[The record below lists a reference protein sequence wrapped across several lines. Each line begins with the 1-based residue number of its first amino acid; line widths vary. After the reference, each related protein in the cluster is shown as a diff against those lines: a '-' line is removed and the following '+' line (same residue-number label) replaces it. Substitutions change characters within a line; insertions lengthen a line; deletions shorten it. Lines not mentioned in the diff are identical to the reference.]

1 MTSVFTKNKPIIFIK
16 FGRKLKAKVMKRNE
30 IISKIIEEQQKI
42 IENLQNSV
50 NQYKSESDMDEDNT
64 SDPDDFARQTEAK
77 DMQLRFEKMLAEA
90 KQNLAFMENEV
101 DSSHSELES
110 GALIETDKNWLFV
123 GISAP
128 QFKFDGKDVVSFSE
142 DAPIFSKVK
151 GKKTGDTI
159 EIGNNSFEIKSVM

>member
-1 MTSVFTKNKPIIFIK
+1 
-16 FGRKLKAKVMKRNE
+16 MKRNE

-50 NQYKSESDMDEDNT
+50 NQYKSESDKDEDNT

-90 KQNLAFMENEV
+90 RQNLAFMENEV

-123 GISAP
+123 GISVP

-142 DAPIFSKVK
+142 DEPIFAKVK
-151 GKKTGDTI
+151 GKKLETPLKSETI
-159 EIGNNSFEIKSVM
+159 LSK